1 MQGCNYNKRNEVE
14 KIEKEHINTLA
25 KEVSV
30 ILNKI
35 PPGEFAESI
44 RATRENR

>member
-1 MQGCNYNKRNEVE
+1 MQKRNYNKRNEVE
-14 KIEKEHINTLA
+14 KIEKERINTLA

-35 PPGEFAESI
+35 PPEEFAESI